1 MIPPP
6 AVTTPLPL
14 PTARRPGR
22 AALAAFGLGAG
33 AAALAWS
40 LGRTALNY
48 GTETDFLGSF
58 VPDAARIAAGEPPAL
73 EYHPPLYPALLAL
86 VHALTGDWLRSG
98 LVLSLLAAAACL
110 PLAHRAFA
118 PVHGEAAGLGAL
130 AALLVSGTFLSYAVQ
145 ASGDVPFLALV
156 LGVLAA
162 LASARTGSPRA
173 AALAG
178 ALSGLAVLARTNGVA
193 VVAFAAGLPFGPRG
207 RRLTAAYLG
216 GLAAP
221 LALWAAL
228 AGAWGAPLLPRGT
241 SANLALTYLAEGDR
255 TSGDAMHEAAA
266 GVDGA
271 SEVLLRHPRRVA
283 RVFARDLLTNLR
295 NVFREDLLFFPFA
308 ELSAAGLAVLLA
320 RCRERRD
327 VGLLAGTG
335 AMFLLLNLK
344 AWEGRYH
351 LYLVPV
357 LGAGLGLL
365 VAAAARV
372 VRSQGRGWLVVAG
385 VVAGALFA
393 GLGGWRVARESRGDL
408 GFDAEAAARLL
419 PPHAVVV
426 ARKPHL
432 CYHARLSDCEVFPDV
447 EDLGALRRSLRRLSA
462 ARPAGARVFLFYGF
476 AERTLRPGLDALARR
491 ELRLPWLTQV
501 AVGKENGKW
510 VLYELDRTA
519 LAEER
524 P

>member
-1 MIPPP
+1 MATSPP
-6 AVTTPLPL
+6 T
-14 PTARRPGR
+14 PTARRSGR
-22 AALAAFGLGAG
+22 AALPALALGAW

-118 PVHGEAAGLGAL
+118 PVHGEAAGRGAVG
-130 AALLVSGTFLSYAVQ
+130 ALLVSGTFLSYSVQ

-156 LGVLAA
+156 LGALAA
-162 LASARTGSPRA
+162 LASAGTGSLRA

-178 ALSGLAVLARTNGVA
+178 ALSGLAVLTRTNGVA
-193 VVAFAAGLPFGPRG
+193 VVAFAAGLPFGLRG
-207 RRLTAAYLG
+207 RRLTATYLG

-221 LALWAAL
+221 LVLWAAL

-241 SANLALTYLAEGDR
+241 SSNLALTYLAEGDR
-255 TSGDAMHEAAA
+255 TSGDAMHEASA

-271 SEVLLRHPRRVA
+271 WEVLRRNPRRVA

-308 ELSAAGLAVLLA
+308 EISLAGLAVLAL
-320 RCRERRD
+320 RCSERGD

-344 AWEGRYH
+344 AWESRYH

-357 LGAGLGLL
+357 LGAGLGRL
-365 VAAAARV
+365 VAAVAPAVRGPGRRRLVAA
-372 VRSQGRGWLVVAG
+372 GLLAG
-385 VVAGALFA
+385 GLFA
-393 GLGGWRVARESRGDL
+393 GLGWWRVARESRGDL
-408 GFDAEAAARLL
+408 GLDAEAAARLL
-419 PPHAVVV
+419 PRDAVAV

-432 CYHARLSDCEVFPDV
+432 CYHARLSDCEVFPDA

-462 ARPAGARVFLFYGF
+462 TRPAGARMFLFYGF
-476 AERTLRPGLDALARR
+476 AERTLRPGLNALSQRG
-491 ELRLPWLTQV
+491 LRWPYLAQV

-510 VLYELDRTA
+510 VLYEVDRAA
-519 LAEER
+519 LAGER